1 MHGGGGRTR
10 DIECV
15 LRAGSVC
22 ALAMHRCRCVAS
34 ALVQVGHMHE
44 WKHPCRWATC
54 MNGEVRAAATSCCR
68 CVRLA
73 RPRCT
78 AQPVNGLYVG
88 AGARPGRHQHGQ
100 TDTGTH
106 TRARAH
112 AQGVRACASAAF
124 ATTGARAASA
134 QEDGGEGGE
143 REGARLETS
152 GSRTAGRLE
161 LSAGCGGADSGSD
174 MVRAA
179 LSLEPS
185 ILPLFP
191 ALLIFRRGLVT
202 TVTRRLQ
209 HHGVEAGGR
218 TARRRRSNRAAS
230 SKRGECSSRRI
241 CRAWRP
247 PGQHSFEAI
256 SLGHC
261 PAAAVAAQIPR

>member
-1 MHGGGGRTR
+1 
-10 DIECV
+10 
-15 LRAGSVC
+15 
-22 ALAMHRCRCVAS
+22 
-34 ALVQVGHMHE
+34 MHE
-44 WKHPCRWATC
+44 WKHSCGWATC
-54 MNGEVRAAATSCCR
+54 MNGEVCAAATSCCR

-179 LSLEPS
+179 LSLESS

-191 ALLIFRRGLVT
+191 FIFPQSEIQQIEASPHNCHTAAPSSWRRGGREDGPAKAQQSGCQEQTWGVQQQEDLPRLAPAGT
-202 TVTRRLQ
+202 T
-209 HHGVEAGGR
+209 
-218 TARRRRSNRAAS
+218 
-230 SKRGECSSRRI
+230 
-241 CRAWRP
+241 
-247 PGQHSFEAI
+247 
-256 SLGHC
+256 
-261 PAAAVAAQIPR
+261 

>member
-1 MHGGGGRTR
+1 MRTCLVCLSLSVYAWWGWEDTRYCVCFEGRER
-10 DIECV
+10 
-15 LRAGSVC
+15 LRACDASLQV
-22 ALAMHRCRCVAS
+22 RCIC
-34 ALVQVGHMHE
+34 
-44 WKHPCRWATC
+44 KHSCRWATC
-54 MNGEVRAAATSCCR
+54 MNGEVCAAATSCCR

-106 TRARAH
+106 AHARAH

-179 LSLEPS
+179 LSPEPS

-191 ALLIFRRGLVT
+191 AF
-202 TVTRRLQ
+202 
-209 HHGVEAGGR
+209 
-218 TARRRRSNRAAS
+218 
-230 SKRGECSSRRI
+230 
-241 CRAWRP
+241 
-247 PGQHSFEAI
+247 F
-256 SLGHC
+256 
-261 PAAAVAAQIPR
+261 IPLC